1 MDYKKIYDDLISKA
15 RSENRIKGGDIYY
28 EAHHIIP
35 KCMGGEGKIHQWKTH
50 SNIILLKAKE
60 HFVAHKL
67 LCEIYPSNDKLKYA
81 IWMMCNAKT
90 NKHNRTY
97 IISSNEYEFYKKE
110 FSKTSS
116 KIQKGK
122 KLSDSH
128 KLQLS
133 IAARNRTNEVWNKGI
148 PCHESTKKKLSER
161 WKGTTRSLED
171 RKKISA
177 GQLGKKRKII
187 TCPHCNKS
195 GGNNAMKIWHFDK
208 CKLKNNEE

>member
-1 MDYKKIYDDLISKA
+1 
-15 RSENRIKGGDIYY
+15 
-28 EAHHIIP
+28 
-35 KCMGGEGKIHQWKTH
+35 
-50 SNIILLKAKE
+50 
-60 HFVAHKL
+60 
-67 LCEIYPSNDKLKYA
+67 
-81 IWMMCNAKT
+81 MMCNAKT
-90 NKHNRTY
+90 NNHNRTY

-208 CKLKNNEE
+208 CKLKNNDE